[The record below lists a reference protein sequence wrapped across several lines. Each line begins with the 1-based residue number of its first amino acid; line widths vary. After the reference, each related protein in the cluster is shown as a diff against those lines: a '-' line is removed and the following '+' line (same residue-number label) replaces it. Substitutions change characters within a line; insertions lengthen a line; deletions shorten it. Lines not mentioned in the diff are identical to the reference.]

1 MIRRNLTDR
10 LAIYRLSGILIAI
23 VVIRGIVVRITNYSS
38 LPLTGWV
45 TILWLGFLLLM
56 FNLVRDGVHEYR
68 ARRQV
73 KKMIE
78 GKIQERA

>member
-10 LAIYRLSGILIAI
+10 IAIYRLSGILIA
-23 VVIRGIVVRITNYSS
+23 VVVVRGIVVRITDYQS
-38 LPLTGWV
+38 LPLTGWAAL
-45 TILWLGFLLLM
+45 LWLGFLLLM

-73 KKMIE
+73 KQMIE
-78 GKIQERA
+78 GKIQEKA